1 MNCRFRQEGTTP
13 DSKDRDQS
21 KNSGYEREVRHSF
34 KILAGIQPGGPA
46 EYGLSSDRA
55 FSMSEGVKMMSDR
68 EDVEGGIA
76 AAAAEG

>member
-13 DSKDRDQS
+13 ASKERDHRR
-21 KNSGYEREVRHSF
+21 NSGYEREVRHSF
-34 KILAGIQPGGPA
+34 RILAGMQPGGPA
-46 EYGLSSDRA
+46 EYGLSSERA
-55 FSMSEGVKMMSDR
+55 FSMSEDVKMMSDR